1 MKVNR
6 SVEHG
11 VLVLLMLALQRNH
24 EPVTS
29 QVLAA
34 RMGVSDSYLKKTLRK
49 LVVAGLV
56 ESSATR
62 GGGFCLARPIDQ
74 ITLAD
79 AYEALE
85 GEGFSFRASPQ
96 DAALF
101 PDTEHTA
108 HSIETIT
115 DVFEQGYQA
124 FLERLST
131 CRLSS
136 LLKDDV
142 WQQGDLD
149 WSAPAGDG
157 AGEAVCRAVPSQSSI
172 V

>member
-1 MKVNR
+1 MKINR

-11 VLVLLMLALQRNH
+11 VLVLLMLALQQNH

-62 GGGFCLARPIDQ
+62 GGGFTLSRPIDH

-79 AYEALE
+79 AYIALD

-96 DAALF
+96 AATLF
-101 PDTEHTA
+101 PDVEHA
-108 HSIETIT
+108 EQSIETIT
-115 DVFEQGYQA
+115 ETFEAGYQA
-124 FLERLST
+124 FLAQLST
-131 CRLSS
+131 RKLSD
-136 LLKDDV
+136 LLKDGA
-142 WQQGDLD
+142 WQN
-149 WSAPAGDG
+149 G
-157 AGEAVCRAVPSQSSI
+157 AVNWNA
-172 V
+172 

>member
-11 VLVLLMLALQRNH
+11 VLVLLMLALQRDH

-29 QVLAA
+29 QVLAQ
-34 RMGVSDSYLKKTLRK
+34 RMDVSDSYLKKTLRK

-62 GGGFCLARPIDQ
+62 GGGYRLSRPIDQ

-85 GEGFSFRASPQ
+85 GEGFSFRASPL
-96 DAALF
+96 AVAVF
-101 PDTEHTA
+101 PDTEHA
-108 HSIETIT
+108 EQSIELIT
-115 DVFEQGYQA
+115 ETFEGGYEA
-124 FLERLST
+124 FLGVLATRRLSD
-131 CRLSS
+131 
-136 LLKDDV
+136 LLKDGV
-142 WQQGDLD
+142 WERGVID
-149 WSAPAGDG
+149 WNAS
-157 AGEAVCRAVPSQSSI
+157 
-172 V
+172 

>member
-11 VLVLLMLALQRNH
+11 VLVLLMLALQQNH

-29 QVLAA
+29 QVLAQ

-62 GGGFCLARPIDQ
+62 GGGFSLARPIDQ

-79 AYEALE
+79 AYQALD
-85 GEGFSFRASPQ
+85 GEGFGFRASPQ
-96 DAALF
+96 AATLF
-101 PDTEHTA
+101 PDTEHA
-108 HSIETIT
+108 EQSIEAIT
-115 DVFEQGYQA
+115 ETFEAGYQA
-124 FLERLST
+124 FLAQLATRRLSD
-131 CRLSS
+131 
-136 LLKDDV
+136 LLKDGA
-142 WQQGDLD
+142 WQNGAVD
-149 WSAPAGDG
+149 WNA
-157 AGEAVCRAVPSQSSI
+157 
-172 V
+172 

>member
-11 VLVLLMLALQRNH
+11 VLVLLMLALQKDH
-24 EPVTS
+24 APVTS
-29 QVLAA
+29 QVLAQ

-49 LVVAGLV
+49 LVVADLV

-62 GGGFCLARPIDQ
+62 GGGFRLARPIDQ

-79 AYEALE
+79 AYVALD

-96 DAALF
+96 DVAVF
-101 PDTEHTA
+101 PDAEHAEQSVLAITA
-108 HSIETIT
+108 T
-115 DVFEQGYQA
+115 FEDGYRA
-124 FLERLST
+124 FLDKLAER
-131 CRLSS
+131 RLSS

-142 WQQGDLD
+142 WQNGAVD
-149 WSAPAGDG
+149 WNSA
-157 AGEAVCRAVPSQSSI
+157 S
-172 V
+172 